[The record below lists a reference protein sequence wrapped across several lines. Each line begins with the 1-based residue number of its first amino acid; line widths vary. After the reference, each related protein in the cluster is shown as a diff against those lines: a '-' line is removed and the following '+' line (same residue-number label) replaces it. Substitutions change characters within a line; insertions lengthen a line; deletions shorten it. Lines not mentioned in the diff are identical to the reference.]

1 MLTHR
6 HLPRGAAALLAAL
19 PLPRAIQALLCR
31 HLAQPG
37 RCYHGFG
44 HLTLLWQRHRRFGR
58 GGPGATPRATRR
70 IAAAI
75 LFHDVILRPG
85 AMDNEARS
93 AALWRR
99 QARRLRGFSPAD
111 IAWVAATI
119 EASAQPLRVPAGR
132 TAEAR
137 LQRWFLD
144 LDLAP
149 LGETAP
155 RFRANGRALRAEAQR
170 LGRFAYAAAERRFLS
185 AMDAAPAILCHPR
198 LRAAFEAQ
206 ARANIRA
213 ALRGQA
219 QGGPQAP
226 GTMAE
231 IAPPGWRRTPR
242 QGRQQRDG
250 SPRPLGP
257 PPRDH
262 AHRAWP

>member
-1 MLTHR
+1 
-6 HLPRGAAALLAAL
+6 
-19 PLPRAIQALLCR
+19 
-31 HLAQPG
+31 
-37 RCYHGFG
+37 
-44 HLTLLWQRHRRFGR
+44 
-58 GGPGATPRATRR
+58 
-70 IAAAI
+70 
-75 LFHDVILRPG
+75 
-85 AMDNEARS
+85 
-93 AALWRR
+93 
-99 QARRLRGFSPAD
+99 LRGFSPAD